1 MNTLRRLDRLIAPTV
16 RRSAAIS
23 TSLWPH
29 RWMSQSTTIS
39 PGSPSSKSTVN
50 AAEVR
55 GVAQILR
62 QQKGN
67 LGQPTSVSHPHL
79 IQPDELVPGVELT
92 EIKERRSQLMQNIR
106 AYARS
111 FGGEFNGHSSTCHM
125 LVLGAASKKYM
136 SGKIPYVFRQNSDFY
151 YLTGC
156 LEPDAVLLLTIDEA
170 QNVQSELFMRPKDPH
185 AELWD
190 GPRTGPELAV
200 PLFGVTE
207 AHPLSQL
214 EAVLAKRAGALKP
227 HIWFDQK
234 STDLPSLAENML
246 RLSGDQHRP
255 LLPAYTFLE
264 AMRLLKSRDEMQLM
278 RRTCDIASRSFNE
291 VMAETRPGQSE
302 HHLFAAIDYKC
313 RMRNASYLA
322 YPPVVAAGQNATVIH
337 YVANS
342 QLLGQHSSML
352 MDAGCEYGGY
362 TSDITRTWPASGLFT
377 EPQRTLYDMLHQ
389 LQGEIIGNVMKP
401 GGETL
406 DQLFETTCYKLGKY
420 LQEIGLV
427 GKSYSEYKELVSQG
441 YRFCPH
447 HVSHYLGMDV
457 HDTPHVPRNTR
468 IVPGMVFTIE
478 PGIYIGQDCGDV
490 PPEFRGIGI
499 RIEDDLLINENG
511 HVEVLTEAC
520 VKDPRALQELCKQQQ
535 RKPGAS
541 SAEAF

>member
-1 MNTLRRLDRLIAPTV
+1 MNVLRRLDRLIAPHAH
-16 RRSAAIS
+16 RSPAITTCLWPQRCRNQSS
-23 TSLWPH
+23 TS
-29 RWMSQSTTIS
+29 
-39 PGSPSSKSTVN
+39 SSGGPNSTVTLD
-50 AAEVR
+50 ASEVR

-62 QQKGN
+62 QQRGN

-79 IQPDELVPGVELT
+79 IRPDELVPGVEMA
-92 EIKERRSQLMQNIR
+92 EFKERRNQLMQNIR

-111 FGGEFNGHSSTCHM
+111 FGGQFNGHSSASHM

-170 QNVQSELFMRPKDPH
+170 QSVQSELFMRPKDPH

-207 AHPLSQL
+207 AHPLAQL
-214 EAVLAKRAGALKP
+214 ATVLAKRAGDLKP

-234 STDLPSLAENML
+234 NCDLPSLAENMV
-246 RLSGDQHRP
+246 RLSGQEQRP
-255 LLPAYTFLE
+255 LLPAYTFVE
-264 AMRLLKSRDEMQLM
+264 AMRLLKSRAEMQLM
-278 RRTCDIASRSFNE
+278 RRTCDIAARSFNE
-291 VMAETRPGQSE
+291 VMAESRPGQSE

-313 RMRNASYLA
+313 RMRNASHLA

-337 YVANS
+337 YVSNS
-342 QLLGQHSSML
+342 QLLGPHDLVL

-362 TSDITRTWPASGLFT
+362 TSDITRTWPAGGRFT
-377 EPQRTLYDMLHQ
+377 EPQRTLYEMLHQ
-389 LQGEIIGNVMKP
+389 LQAEIIGAVMKP

-427 GKSYSEYKELVSQG
+427 AKSVSEYKELAGQG

-468 IVPGMVFTIE
+468 LVPGMVFTVE
-478 PGIYIGQDCGDV
+478 PGIYIGHDCGDV

-499 RIEDDLLINENG
+499 RIEDDLLINEHG
-511 HVEVLTEAC
+511 QVEVLTDAC
-520 VKDPRALQELCKQQQ
+520 VKDPRALQELCQQ
-535 RKPGAS
+535 RQRDDSGAT
-541 SAEAF
+541 AL